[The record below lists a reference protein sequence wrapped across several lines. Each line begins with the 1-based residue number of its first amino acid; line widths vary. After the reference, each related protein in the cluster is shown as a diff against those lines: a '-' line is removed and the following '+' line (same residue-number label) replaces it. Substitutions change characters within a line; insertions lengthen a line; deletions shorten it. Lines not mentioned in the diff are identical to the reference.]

1 MELQDELNILLDKK
15 ATLQKIRRMAFQI
28 VEDNFDQK
36 EIVLAG
42 INGEGYNLAM
52 LLQDELANICE
63 KDIWIARITFDKKVK
78 KQPEINIE
86 SEIDTFKNKAV
97 VIVDDVLN
105 TGRTIVYS
113 LRPFLQIP
121 LKRLQVAVLVN
132 RAHLTFPIQANH
144 VGYSLSTTLKEH
156 VKVILS
162 DKEKLGVYL
171 F

>member
-1 MELQDELNILLDKK
+1 MEIPSENNILLDRKT
-15 ATLQKIRRMAFQI
+15 TLQKVRRMAFQI
-28 VEDNFDQK
+28 IEDNFDQK

-42 INGEGYNLAM
+42 INGEGYFLAKI
-52 LLQDELANICE
+52 LQDELADISE
-63 KDIWIARITFDKKVK
+63 KDIWIARIRFDKSAK
-78 KQPEINIE
+78 KQPEINVE

-105 TGRTIVYS
+105 TGKTIAYS

-121 LKRLQVAVLVN
+121 LKKLQVAVLVN
-132 RAHLTFPIQANH
+132 RDHLTYPIQANH
-144 VGYSLSTTLKEH
+144 IGYSLSTTLKEH

-162 DKEKLGVYL
+162 EEEKLGVYL